1 MKYVSRYFSILSF
14 YRRGGKVIT
23 KYVLVQKEA
32 GSNVTIYLRD
42 TLMLWTPLLSSC
54 TRPQSSIS

>member
-42 TLMLWTPLLSSC
+42 TLMLWTPLLSS
-54 TRPQSSIS
+54 